1 MKLKVINLYLYVI
14 IVLSFLGGYFETLN
28 RSIYLFSVI
37 LIALFSLYFS
47 AIWLSNNPTQKLKYI
62 IIAAIIL
69 VLTAINFTINLKI
82 NTYFL
87 FVLFSISLFL
97 ILMNSSIE
105 YEEILRI
112 INNTF
117 LLYVFLSLLVYFN
130 LIPSPIKLN
139 IFYFNIFGIKYKTFI
154 GFFGSTST
162 IDSYATIVFILNLIS
177 RSKKVYIVLIS
188 GIAAIMPLRFTPL
201 LILLTVIF
209 IIFFVSFMSKKFVF
223 GAFILFV
230 FLSFLIPTILYLLIE
245 NEQLFILLNYF
256 SNGRVVLWHDLL
268 GEFLQGSIIN
278 ILFGFGSTENF
289 ILKTWDHETSNPHNV
304 YFTLLITYGFIIYFF
319 IYISLTWLI
328 SKLKKQDVLIL
339 IAILTAGISNSIIF
353 SFKNL
358 PLVLLFIYFIS
369 LPLRSERNI
378 S

>member
-1 MKLKVINLYLYVI
+1 LYVI